1 MHKLRIE
8 NGGVSGGRSRGRYA
22 TPADF
27 PRHDCSPYSHV
38 HVRCDSLGVV
48 HRSSAFSVAPCQT
61 LAIRNLCIAVGWESL
76 HLVVG
81 PCTHTHPTSVEGG
94 SSRESL
100 LKMQK
105 GFQYGP

>member
-48 HRSSAFSVAPCQT
+48 HR
-61 LAIRNLCIAVGWESL
+61 
-76 HLVVG
+76 
-81 PCTHTHPTSVEGG
+81 
-94 SSRESL
+94 
-100 LKMQK
+100 
-105 GFQYGP
+105 